1 MWNSSSSYFFYDSW
15 VWALGSKGSCPS
27 GRRPVDPIVSCSSTR
42 GPVHKGRL
50 AGSLDL
56 KSSHHSPSI
65 HICSLR
71 RQGLIVKLGE
81 QDMSSSLC
89 PCGREEKPT
98 KRLTRTPP
106 EPPLYQGFHLVS
118 IHLSIDLLYFC
129 VVFVGS
135 FSCYV
140 ILIV

>member
-1 MWNSSSSYFFYDSW
+1 MLQYNCLFLISIYTVRGSLWTSYSSSLHDSW
-15 VWALGSKGSCPS
+15 VWAVCSKGSCPS
-27 GRRPVDPIVSCSSTR
+27 ERRSVDSIVSCSSTR

-71 RQGLIVKLGE
+71 RQGLMVRLGE

-89 PCGREEKPT
+89 PSGREEQPT
-98 KRLTRTPP
+98 
-106 EPPLYQGFHLVS
+106 E
-118 IHLSIDLLYFC
+118 
-129 VVFVGS
+129 
-135 FSCYV
+135 
-140 ILIV
+140 